1 MKVAVIDYS
10 IGNVKSMCNALEHV
24 GIEAELTNNR
34 DSILMADAAIL
45 PGVGAFAHGM
55 QNLNEL
61 NLIPVIEEYVGA
73 GKLFIGICLGM
84 QLLLDESEEFGAN
97 KGLGLID
104 GKVIKLPIGQGS
116 QEKLPHVNWSE
127 INSPNPLRWSNTLLE
142 DTPINSNMYFVHSF
156 VAAPTN
162 QSDILATCYYGAGYF
177 CSAVQKNNVY
187 GFQFH
192 PEKSGELGLNILNK
206 IKKFKL

>member
-1 MKVAVIDYS
+1 MKVAVIDYG
-10 IGNVKSMCNALEHV
+10 IGNVKSMCNALAHV
-24 GIEAELTNNR
+24 GIEAELTNSR

-61 NLIPVIEEYVGA
+61 NLIPIIEEYVGT

-97 KGLGLID
+97 KGLGLIN
-104 GKVIKLPIGQGS
+104 GKVIKLPIVQGS
-116 QEKLPHVNWSE
+116 IEKLPHVNWSE
-127 INSPNPLRWSNTLLE
+127 INSPNPLRWANTLLE
-142 DTPINSNMYFVHSF
+142 DIPVNTNMYFVHSF

-162 QSDILATCYYGAGYF
+162 QSDILATCNYGGGDF
-177 CSAVQKNNVY
+177 CSALQRNNVY

-192 PEKSGELGLNILNK
+192 PEKSGESGLKILNK
-206 IKKFKL
+206 IKQF